1 MQEKSCMHTHILHL
15 WLTRIALFS
24 LCTNSYT
31 WKKVTHHTLIIIM
44 RFLKIKK
51 GPQWT
56 YFKPWGGGPS
66 RPIQATVHR
75 VAANT
80 HGPPTNDS
88 FWYTWRQ
95 DPLVSE
101 RHLRTTSHGTGFLYT
116 CVFPQP
122 LELQPRHT
130 FALHWH
136 LKTTSHRSRKH
147 SCWFT
152 LTHCFFRRT
161 SKAKDHAKDAK
172 ILPTSGKSTTGR
184 SQLADNLA
192 YRFFIYIRGTS

>member
-1 MQEKSCMHTHILHL
+1 MRVSTAGSNYIPRETMH
-15 WLTRIALFS
+15 A
-24 LCTNSYT
+24 YP
-31 WKKVTHHTLIIIM
+31 HTLPLADTNCIILTVHQQLYM
-44 RFLKIKK
+44 EKGDSPHFDHHHEVLENKK

-56 YFKPWGGGPS
+56 YFKPWGGPS

-101 RHLRTTSHGTGFLYT
+101 RHLRTTSHGRGLLYT

-136 LKTTSHRSRKH
+136 LRTTSHRSRKR

-161 SKAKDHAKDAK
+161 SKAKTMQKMPKSCQPPAKAQQAG
-172 ILPTSGKSTTGR
+172 PS
-184 SQLADNLA
+184 
-192 YRFFIYIRGTS
+192 